1 MASAGVGGAE
11 GRWAGGRRAVGLWLG
26 PLAFVAVLLAPLG
39 LSTHAH
45 RTAALVSL
53 MLVYWVT
60 EAVPVAAT
68 GLAVPVLAVAAGLAS
83 PREAIQ
89 AFGEPVL
96 FLLLGAFLLAEAMR
110 VHGLD
115 RRVAL
120 WLLMRPGA
128 SASSSRARMV
138 VGVVTAAL
146 AMWIDGA
153 VAVAMILPLTLGLV
167 RSLMAAGSKESP
179 RGTLL
184 TVGIA
189 ASLGGIATPLGS
201 TSNLAVTGL
210 LERLA
215 GRPVGVLGF
224 TAVGLPLA
232 IALLGVAFLVVR
244 LILPGRGASEDP
256 AIYVAIARERGA
268 LPAWGPGQTAC
279 SVAFGLAA
287 VGWLL
292 PAVLKWLPLAPGS
305 LLFRLNGRLDEAAV
319 ALGVA
324 ALLFAWPLPGRR
336 ALLWEEGVRI
346 DWGTLLL
353 FGGGL
358 TLARLVFDSG
368 LAIAAV
374 RGAVSVGGVSS
385 LWGLTAAA
393 LALTMG
399 LTQFTP
405 NAATVSLMAPVV
417 LALAKDLHVSPVP
430 PVLAVC
436 FGASM
441 GFMLPLGAPASALVY
456 GTGLVPIGTMMKIG
470 AVMDALSFVLI
481 LAALRLLC
489 PLLGLA

>member
-11 GRWAGGRRAVGLWLG
+11 GRFAGRRRAVGLWLG
-26 PLAFVAVLLAPLG
+26 PLASFAVLLAPMG
-39 LSTHAH
+39 VSTQAH

-53 MLVYWVT
+53 MLVYWIT
-60 EAVPVAAT
+60 EAVPLAVT
-68 GLAVPVLAVAAGLAS
+68 GLAVPALAVGAGVAS
-83 PREAIQ
+83 PREAIR

-115 RRVAL
+115 RRIAL

-138 VGVVTAAL
+138 VGAVTAAL

-153 VAVAMILPLTLGLV
+153 VAVAIVLPLALGLV
-167 RSLMAAGSKESP
+167 RSLLAAGSKESP

-189 ASLGGIATPLGS
+189 ASLGGIATPLAS
-201 TSNLAVTGL
+201 TWNLAVTSL

-215 GRPVGVLGF
+215 GRPVGVLAF

-232 IALLGVAFLVVR
+232 VALLGVAFLVVR
-244 LILPGRGASEDP
+244 LMLPGRGASQDP

-279 SVAFGLAA
+279 SVAFGLAV

-305 LLFRLNGRLDEAAV
+305 LFFRLNGRLDDAAV

-324 ALLFAWPLPGRR
+324 SLLFAWPLPGRR
-336 ALLWEEGVRI
+336 AMQWEEAGRI

-358 TLARLVFDSG
+358 TLARLVCDPG
-368 LAIAAV
+368 LASAAV
-374 RGAVSVGGVSS
+374 REVVAGAGVAS
-385 LWGLTAAA
+385 LWGLTAAV

-405 NAATVSLMAPVV
+405 NAAVVSLIAPVV

-441 GFMLPLGAPASALVY
+441 GFMLPVGTPANALVY
-456 GTGLVPIGTMMKIG
+456 GTGLVPVGTMMKIG
-470 AVMDALSFVLI
+470 AVTDFLSYVLI
-481 LAALRLLC
+481 LGALRLLC